1 MLHAMAWLSD
11 QQAKWRVSLQGSLS
25 ALVGPCTD
33 PPPAQ
38 AAAQPLRDARSALKA
53 PLLPLLGGPKFSCCS
68 SSQSKW
74 PAFCSRSEGQASW
87 MDFAD
92 EGRNW
97 EGAELIP
104 QLYAESSFTGTA
116 SHSSSP
122 VLGKLRKPL
131 SHAKAWSCPIAIL
144 RLLAPGTSQHPDPF
158 FPAALRWTGFP
169 TNRAV
174 QQHFI
179 QCLQCCLQLNH
190 TKVDDMHQYQHYQ
203 RWIGLQSNACMSPV

>member
-1 MLHAMAWLSD
+1 M
-11 QQAKWRVSLQGSLS
+11 QGSLS

-53 PLLPLLGGPKFSCCS
+53 PLLPLLGGPNFSCCS

-104 QLYAESSFTGTA
+104 QLYAESSFTGTDSQPFLLSRA
-116 SHSSSP
+116 GEAQEAP
-122 VLGKLRKPL
+122 VSRQGMIL
-131 SHAKAWSCPIAIL
+131 SHCNPQTPCTWNIPASRPLLSSC
-144 RLLAPGTSQHPDPF
+144 
-158 FPAALRWTGFP
+158 
-169 TNRAV
+169 
-174 QQHFI
+174 
-179 QCLQCCLQLNH
+179 
-190 TKVDDMHQYQHYQ
+190 TKVDWFPYQSGSAAALHTVSAV
-203 RWIGLQSNACMSPV
+203 LSST